1 MKPDPAV
8 PPGERGPVPAGAP
21 PAELR
26 LTGGIVAHNE
36 ELTVR
41 SSIRSLL
48 SQRLPDGVR
57 WDRLWVVAS
66 GCTDA
71 TVDRVESLARVD
83 PRVGLVV
90 EPDRRGKAQALGEV
104 FARATGHALVLLN
117 GDAVAEP
124 GAVAALLARAPPP
137 GRPYAVMGRP
147 VTPAKRGRL
156 LEEAIDLQWELHHQF
171 HLETLGSGRGNHL
184 SDELLLVGLPGVPG
198 IPRGI
203 VNDGSYFGAYLA
215 ARGGLL
221 AYAPEA
227 RVRVAVPSKTVD
239 HLGQRRRIQ
248 WGHVQVAR
256 LAGQRPTTFP
266 TLFRKDPSSALALL
280 RRTLS
285 GRPHAARSMGLL
297 VSLEVAAAGLATW
310 DRFARGRDHVRWRRI
325 RAAPG
330 RDDGH
335 WEDPR
340 RPEVS

>member
-1 MKPDPAV
+1 MTS
-8 PPGERGPVPAGAP
+8 GPSDPAGAP
-21 PAELR
+21 GPAAPRELL

-36 ELTVR
+36 ELTVQ

-71 TVDRVESLARVD
+71 TVDRVEALGRTD

-90 EPDRRGKAQALGEV
+90 EPDRLGKAQALGEV

-124 GAVAALLARAPPP
+124 GAVSALLARVPPP

-147 VTPAKRGRL
+147 VTPATGGRL

-203 VNDGSYFGAYLA
+203 VNDGSYFGTYLA

-227 RVRVAVPSKTVD
+227 RVRVAVPSKTID

-248 WGHVQVAR
+248 WGHAQIAELV
-256 LAGQRPTTFP
+256 GQTPTTFP
-266 TLFRKDPSSALALL
+266 TLLRQDPAAALTIL

-297 VSLEVAAAGLATW
+297 VSLEVAAAGLAAW
-310 DRFARGRDHVRWRRI
+310 DRVARGRDHVRWRRI
-325 RAAPG
+325 RAAPE
-330 RDDGH
+330 RDDDR
-335 WEDPR
+335 WEDPP